1 MLTVTYGLNPTRVGG
16 RGSVADLYGITFAE
30 PPDEWTALEGLAVIK
45 ALNEEGELSM
55 FVRLSQGLWDFEA
68 LGMLTAVCD
77 DLRRYLVKDIEPDDA
92 PPDEDDEPT
101 DG

>member
-1 MLTVTYGLNPTRVGG
+1 
-16 RGSVADLYGITFAE
+16 
-30 PPDEWTALEGLAVIK
+30 
-45 ALNEEGELSM
+45 
-55 FVRLSQGLWDFEA
+55 
-68 LGMLTAVCD
+68 MLTAVCD